1 MPGLSPYIRPIP
13 YFGGASLSQSR
24 RDDFEELDP
33 FGVWRA
39 YRDAGLEAWAAS
51 MARLVASE
59 EFAQALGAQIDASMA
74 LTGPMQEFV
83 EQYMERYLASVQ
95 MPSRNEVTRLAERLT
110 NIELRLDDL
119 DARTE
124 TMLTLIEQQM
134 PRIADMLDHRLN
146 KTAEEALDRHGI
158 NQRLRALEERSAAL
172 QQLLEQPERNGNHV
186 ASRARYENGGMS
198 PEE

>member
-1 MPGLSPYIRPIP
+1 
-13 YFGGASLSQSR
+13 LSQSR
-24 RDDFEELDP
+24 RNDFEEADP
-33 FGVWRA
+33 FGFWRA

-74 LTGPMQEFV
+74 LTGPLQEFA
-83 EQYMERYLASVQ
+83 EQYMEQYLAGIN
-95 MPSRNEVTRLAERLT
+95 MPSRGEVTRLAERLT

-134 PRIADMLDHRLN
+134 PRIADMLEHRLSS
-146 KTAEEALDRHGI
+146 TAEEALERNGI
-158 NQRLRALEERSAAL
+158 NERLRALEERSAAL
-172 QQLLEQPERNGNHV
+172 QQLLEQPEQNGSPIT
-186 ASRARYENGGMS
+186 SRPRHNNGGMS

>member
-1 MPGLSPYIRPIP
+1 M
-13 YFGGASLSQSR
+13 SQSR
-24 RDDFEELDP
+24 RDDFEDLDP
-33 FGVWRA
+33 FGFWRA
-39 YRDAGLEAWAAS
+39 YRDAGLEAWATS

-59 EFAQALGAQIDASMA
+59 EFAQVLGAQIDASIA
-74 LTGPMQEFV
+74 LTGPLQEFV
-83 EQYMERYLASVQ
+83 EQYMEHYLASMQ
-95 MPSRNEVTRLAERLT
+95 MPSRPEVTRLAERLT

-146 KTAEEALDRHGI
+146 KSAEEALDRHGI
-158 NQRLRALEERSAAL
+158 TERLRALEERSAAL
-172 QQLLEQPERNGNHV
+172 QQLLEQPERNGSHV
-186 ASRARYENGGMS
+186 PSRSRHENGGMS